1 MTIDYNLLRVSI
13 DLKAIQDNYRLLSTK
28 GSRLIPV
35 IKADAYGHG
44 LIAVAKALE
53 SCGADF
59 FAVGT
64 VEEAARLRSEVRRTV
79 LALLGPQ
86 LREDYRAVVE
96 QGILPLV
103 SRLDQLTL
111 LQEQAASRN
120 VTLPVALKF
129 DTGMA
134 RLGFVPEQSREVLET
149 LRQCD
154 RLQAQWL
161 LSHLATA
168 DDPEQ
173 AGFVREQAARFQAV
187 HAAFAKAGHVL
198 QASLANSAGLL
209 AFPESAWDGQ
219 RPGIALY
226 GANPFWGTPQQTLGH
241 GLKPAMQ
248 VQAPIVSVHPLPR
261 GQSIS
266 YGRTYTAEQDKMVAI
281 VAAGYAD
288 NYSRGLSNKGCMLV
302 HGRRAP
308 ILGRVC
314 MQLTAVDVTDIPG
327 VAPGNNAFLLGGE
340 AGQSGES
347 IRPEELAAWWGTI
360 PYEVFC
366 LLGMNPRIF
375 RTGTESSSF
384 GLHSNF
390 DAKAST

>member
-1 MTIDYNLLRVSI
+1 MTIDYNLLRVGI
-13 DLKAIQDNYRLLSTK
+13 DLQVIADNYRLLRSRGT
-28 GSRLIPV
+28 RLIPV

-44 LIAVAKALE
+44 LIAVAQALE

-64 VEEAARLRSEVRRTV
+64 VEEAARLCPSVTGTV

-86 LREDYRAVVE
+86 EREDFQIVVE

-103 SRLDQLTL
+103 SRLDQLAV
-111 LQEQAASRN
+111 LQEQAAFQGLR
-120 VTLPVALKF
+120 LPVALEF

-134 RLGFVPEQSREVLET
+134 RLGFAPEESPQVLES
-149 LRQCD
+149 LRRCD
-154 RLQAQWL
+154 RLLPQWL
-161 LSHLATA
+161 ISHLATA
-168 DDPEQ
+168 DDPDQAAFVQEQ
-173 AGFVREQAARFQAV
+173 AGRFRKV
-187 HAAFAKAGHVL
+187 YVAFQRGGSAPL
-198 QASLANSAGLL
+198 ASLVNSAGLL
-209 AFPESAWDGQ
+209 AFPDLAWDGP

-226 GANPFWGTPQQTLGH
+226 GANPFYGTRLEHLGY

-248 VQAPIVSVHPLPR
+248 VTAPVVAVHPLR
-261 GQSIS
+261 KGDSVS
-266 YGRTYTAEQDKMVAI
+266 YGRTYTAPQDRTIAI

-302 HGRRAP
+302 RKRRAP

-327 VAPGNNAFLLGGE
+327 VIPGDSAFLLGGV
-340 AGQSGES
+340 GGES
-347 IRPEELAAWWGTI
+347 ILPEELAAWWGTI

-366 LLGMNPRIF
+366 LLGMNR
-375 RTGTESSSF
+375 RG
-384 GLHSNF
+384 G
-390 DAKAST
+390 